1 MSFDFGLQTMD
12 LFVFDEHELII
23 DVIQGLSQLAAS
35 LAVNYL
41 PKCFVLCCT
50 KQGCPRLIFFGAIT
64 LPVFLNFNFG
74 PSLRN
79 VRGQRPEA
87 GVTVIEP

>member
-1 MSFDFGLQTMD
+1 MSEKEDDWVSVSACALRD
-12 LFVFDEHELII
+12 
-23 DVIQGLSQLAAS
+23 
-35 LAVNYL
+35 
-41 PKCFVLCCT
+41 

-87 GVTVIEP
+87 GVTVMEP